1 MRDSMWPLKINYKH
15 MKTLRITGVPEH
27 FNFPWKK
34 VVKAQPFEKDGI
46 SLQWTDESRGSGQMN
61 KDLRADKT
69 DIAIVLTES
78 FLKDFEAGNPSK
90 MIGFH
95 VKSPLIWGIHI
106 SGSSPVNS
114 LDEITSPSFLISRP
128 GSGSQLMSYVLAKR
142 EGWDSNTLD
151 FKTVSNLPGALE
163 VMTPEKPEMFLWEKY
178 TTKPWV
184 DSNQMKR
191 IGEVPSP
198 WPCFAIIATDKALTE
213 FGEVIFQLRDIV
225 YQSSEDLQSSDSA
238 IDEISKNYDLNR
250 NDVIEW
256 FMQTTWAV
264 DAAISRT
271 QLIKSMKIMEE
282 LGIISEEIPLEDFL
296 AYQHLS
302 ITD

>member
-1 MRDSMWPLKINYKH
+1 

-27 FNFPWKK
+27 FNFPWIK
-34 VVKAQPFEKDGI
+34 VVKAQPFEKDGV
-46 SLQWTDESRGSGQMN
+46 SLQWSDESRGSGQMN
-61 KDLRADKT
+61 KDLREDKT

-106 SGSSPVNS
+106 SGTSPVNS
-114 LDEITSPSFLISRP
+114 LQEITSPSFLISRP

-142 EGWDSNTLD
+142 EGWDSTGLD

-198 WPCFAIIATDKALTE
+198 WPCFAIIATDKALDR
-213 FGEVIFQLRDIV
+213 FGELIFQLRDMV
-225 YQSSEDLQSSDSA
+225 YQSSEDLQSSDSV
-238 IDEISKNYDLNR
+238 IDEISKHYGLDR
-250 NDVIEW
+250 NDVSEW

-264 DAAISRT
+264 DGTISRT
-271 QLIKSMKIMEE
+271 QLIKSMTIMKE
-282 LGIISEEIPLEDFL
+282 LGIITEEIPLEDFL
-296 AYQHLS
+296 AYQQLS

>member
-1 MRDSMWPLKINYKH
+1 

-61 KDLRADKT
+61 NALREDKT

-106 SGSSPVNS
+106 SASSPVNS

-128 GSGSQLMSYVLAKR
+128 GSGSQLMGYVLAKR

-198 WPCFAIIATDKALTE
+198 WPCFAIIATDKALAE
-213 FGEVIFQLRDIV
+213 FGEVIFQLRDIL
-225 YQSSEDLQSSDSA
+225 YQSSEDLQSSDSV
-238 IDEISKNYDLNR
+238 IDEISTNYELKR
-250 NDVIEW
+250 NDVIDW
-256 FMQTTWAV
+256 FRQTTWAI

-271 QLIKSMKIMEE
+271 QLIRSMRIMEE